1 MNESLSNSERVELL
15 MLRDKVARL
24 LVILENLIP
33 DPWESMSLED
43 IEKEIASA
51 GSIEHIIADL
61 EKVQA
66 A

>member
-1 MNESLSNSERVELL
+1 MNENLSNSERAELL

-24 LVILENLIP
+24 RLIIENLLP

-43 IEKEIASA
+43 IEKEIAA
-51 GSIEHIIADL
+51 GGSIEHIIADL
-61 EKVQA
+61 EKAQA